1 MTPDSGEKKFKT
13 GQKAAIYVLI
23 FGAAV
28 AALLYFGGFTVNL
41 SPSVPLGLWRRVDG
55 PIQRGDIVEVPF
67 EAFHSIGWVPEAYHR
82 QNDFGRV
89 TPYLKRV
96 AGLPCDMIEADKGG
110 LLRVAGEI
118 FPNSAPLS
126 MDRAGNVMR
135 AFPLPCHLASDEV
148 WLLSDSPRGFDSRYL
163 GPAERER
170 CVKVVPVFVF

>member
-23 FGAAV
+23 FGAAI

-41 SPSVPLGLWRRVDG
+41 SASVPLGLWRRVDG
-55 PIQRGDIVEVPF
+55 PLCAGDIVEVPF
-67 EAFHSIGWVPEAYHR
+67 EAFRSIDWVPETYR
-82 QNDFGRV
+82 RPNDFGRV

-96 AGLPCDMIEADKGG
+96 AGLSYDRIEADESGF
-110 LLRVAGEI
+110 LRVNGQI
-118 FPNSAPLS
+118 VPDSMPLS
-126 MDRAGNVMR
+126 FDRAGNKLR
-135 AFPLPCHLASDEV
+135 AFPLPLQLASDEV
-148 WLLSDSPRGFDSRYL
+148 WLLSNSPRGFDSRYL